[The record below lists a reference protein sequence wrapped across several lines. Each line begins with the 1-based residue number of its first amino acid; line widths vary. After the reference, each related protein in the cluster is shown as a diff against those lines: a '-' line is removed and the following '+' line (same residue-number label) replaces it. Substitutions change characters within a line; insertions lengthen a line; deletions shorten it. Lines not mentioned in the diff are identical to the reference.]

1 VGTVEQAPAPLVSII
16 VAVYNG
22 AATIEACLDSVLNQS
37 HEGCELIVI
46 DGGSVDGTVSI
57 LQDYATRLAYWASE
71 PDRGIYDAWN
81 KALARTRGE
90 WVLFLGADDR
100 LADRDTLATVAP
112 FLRDARPQ
120 HRVAYGQVQ
129 IVGGDGDVVRTV
141 GEDWVNARAGFR
153 HSMTMPHQGVFH
165 HRSLFEHVGL
175 FDVEYRICGDYEL
188 LLRDVLVRAPLF
200 LGGPPVV
207 AMGDGG
213 LSNRAASNVVMAV
226 EFHRARYTHGLTR
239 VPTWAS
245 FRIFRVRLRAWIERT
260 LGERAAE
267 RAARAYQ
274 MTLGRVVR
282 PHGR

>member
-1 VGTVEQAPAPLVSII
+1 MPEDFSQALTFSIV

-22 AATIEACLDSVLNQS
+22 AATIETCLGSVLGQS
-37 HEGCELIVI
+37 LGDHELIVI
-46 DGGSVDGTVSI
+46 DGGSTDGTVAI
-57 LQDYATRLAYWASE
+57 LEACGGRLAYWVSE
-71 PDRGIYDAWN
+71 PDGGIYDAWN

-90 WVLFLGADDR
+90 WVLFLGSDDR
-100 LADRDTLATVAP
+100 LADPDTLARVDTM
-112 FLRDARPQ
+112 LRDAGPE
-120 HRVAYGQVQ
+120 HPVAYGRVD
-129 IVGGDGDVVRTV
+129 VVDSGGSVVRTM
-141 GEDWVNARAGFR
+141 GEDWSTARAGFLYT
-153 HSMTMPHQGVFH
+153 MTIPHQGVFH
-165 HRSLFEHVGL
+165 RRSLFEEVGL
-175 FDVEYRICGDYEL
+175 FDVRYRICGDYEL
-188 LLRDVLVRAPLF
+188 LLRDVLVKAPLF
-200 LGGPPVV
+200 IGGPPVV